1 MHETHTYIEAI
12 NMYRCLIDLP
22 DNFRKKVEEREKE
35 LDVLGLKSCACE
47 DWECDFCICPI
58 FEFVFGLK
66 PLHIHIYFYTL
77 GMKRTIKEIATR
89 INRDRTTAV
98 RLVQNLMKQ
107 GLVNKEQEM
116 LPHGGLRHLYSAIP
130 QEILKEKLKETI
142 KDVEYIVKT
151 IVDQDWSKVKDRK
164 EEKATI
170 T

>member
-1 MHETHTYIEAI
+1 
-12 NMYRCLIDLP
+12 MYRCLIDLP
-22 DNFRKKVEEREKE
+22 DNFRKKVEERETE
-35 LDVLGLKSCACE
+35 LEVLGLKNCACE

-77 GMKRTIKEIATR
+77 AGKRTIKDIATR
-89 INRDRTTAV
+89 IKRDRTTAV

-142 KDVEYIVKT
+142 KDVEFIVKT
-151 IVDQDWSKVKDRK
+151 IIEQDWSKVRDKSQ
-164 EEKATI
+164 EEVKI
-170 T
+170 S